1 MERVADL
8 GLNITV
14 EDDTVIGRRPDD
26 PTRDYAVEV
35 AVLLRALADAM
46 AHDTTREKAWDLA
59 EFLISTVTLP
69 RPDWSAIE
77 LCASELAALAAK
89 RRPSEA

>member
-1 MERVADL
+1 
-8 GLNITV
+8 
-14 EDDTVIGRRPDD
+14 
-26 PTRDYAVEV
+26 
-35 AVLLRALADAM
+35 M

>member
-26 PTRDYAVEV
+26 PTRD
-35 AVLLRALADAM
+35 
-46 AHDTTREKAWDLA
+46 
-59 EFLISTVTLP
+59 
-69 RPDWSAIE
+69 
-77 LCASELAALAAK
+77 
-89 RRPSEA
+89 